1 MGAIALPMMFAMAL
15 APLWTATV
23 WTASGKPAVVWLVV
37 LGGSLLGTLGYWI
50 AVLARRRQH
59 RATLR

>member
-1 MGAIALPMMFAMAL
+1 MQARPRL